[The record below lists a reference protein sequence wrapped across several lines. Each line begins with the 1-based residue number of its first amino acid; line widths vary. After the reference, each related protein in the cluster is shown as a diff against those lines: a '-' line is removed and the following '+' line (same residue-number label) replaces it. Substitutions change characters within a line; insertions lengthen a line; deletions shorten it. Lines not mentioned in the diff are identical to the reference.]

1 MYQRTDT
8 QSRLTLE
15 KAIFLEDVYSN
26 MASRERKFKNT
37 FHKPSL
43 FNKYLDLSIIGE
55 ILLKIELLLLFVV
68 MCFF

>member
-8 QSRLTLE
+8 QSRLMLE
-15 KAIFLEDVYSN
+15 KAIFLEDVYAN
-26 MASRERKFKNT
+26 MASRERKFKKT

-55 ILLKIELLLLFVV
+55 ILLKSRLFFIL
-68 MCFF
+68 CFFIS